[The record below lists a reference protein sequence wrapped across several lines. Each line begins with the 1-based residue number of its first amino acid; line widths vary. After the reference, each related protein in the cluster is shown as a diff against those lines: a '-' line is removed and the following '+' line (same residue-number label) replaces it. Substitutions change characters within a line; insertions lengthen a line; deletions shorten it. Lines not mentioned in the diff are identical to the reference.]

1 MSESSIMQ
9 YYNRLLYSI
18 GIRNQK
24 KRRHD
29 FTVHGFRKYFKTR
42 AEQAGMKP
50 INVEILMGHSVGI
63 SDSYYRPTEKE
74 LLQDYLRAADA
85 LTVSQENRLRNE
97 AEARDKI
104 IEENLIEKDRE
115 IKGLEAQIKVL
126 ITNQTEMS
134 RRLYEAGIL
143 KKD

>member
-1 MSESSIMQ
+1 M
-9 YYNRLLYSI
+9 
-18 GIRNQK
+18 
-24 KRRHD
+24 
-29 FTVHGFRKYFKTR
+29 GFFKTR
-42 AEQAGMKP
+42 AEEAGMKP

-63 SDSYYRPTEKE
+63 SDSYCRPTEKE

-97 AEARDKI
+97 AEVRDRI
-104 IEENLIEKDRE
+104 IEENLVEKDRE

-143 KKD
+143 KKDKLQA

>member
-1 MSESSIMQ
+1 MAESSIMQ
-9 YYNRLLYSI
+9 YFNRLLYSI
-18 GIRNQK
+18 GTRNQK

-29 FTVHGFRKYFKTR
+29 FTIHGFRKYFKTR

-97 AEARDKI
+97 VETRDRNFEAD
-104 IEENLIEKDRE
+104 LLEKDRE
-115 IKGLEAQIKVL
+115 IKSLEAQIC
-126 ITNQTEMS
+126 
-134 RRLYEAGIL
+134 
-143 KKD
+143 